1 MNTFISEILLFD
13 NLKFLFGQNL
23 ALQIYIFLEF
33 VLNINKPK
41 NCNKLFLTFPDRLI
55 PWLLLLL

>member
-1 MNTFISEILLFD
+1 MNTFISKILLSD

-33 VLNINKPK
+33 GLNTNKPK
-41 NCNKLFLTFPDRLI
+41 NYNILFLTFSDRLI
-55 PWLLLLL
+55 PWWLLL